1 MHSRTPL
8 ARAAGARP
16 HRTRWIVAGVVVVT
30 AALAVGGVWGMVAL
44 GGAKASAAGS
54 TSESPVES
62 VIAADTRMGAVDLL
76 AADLDVMTDFYV
88 GGVGLTPLS
97 EDGAVVSLGAGTGGV
112 EAASESVGDAE
123 ALVRLI
129 GMDALPASPA
139 DAGLYHTA
147 IRFPDEPALA
157 RALFRVASLYPSAY
171 QGSADHAVSLA
182 FYFADPEGNGVE
194 LYVDRPRAEW
204 VWQDGEVQMGSA
216 ALDPNAF
223 LEEHLERE
231 TAGIADI
238 GHVHLKVGE
247 IEAARAFYEGVLG
260 FAVTAEAEGAIFL
273 SAGGYHHHL
282 AANTWGSAGAGARP
296 RTLGLGAV
304 EVVVPAASD
313 LDDLVAR
320 LDTAAVGYDRA
331 DAELTV
337 TDPWGT
343 EVVFTV
349 EPG

>member
-1 MHSRTPL
+1 M
-8 ARAAGARP
+8 
-16 HRTRWIVAGVVVVT
+16 T
-30 AALAVGGVWGMVAL
+30 AALAVGGVWGMAAL
-44 GGAKASAAGS
+44 GGGDAEASAAGS

-62 VIAADTRMGAVDLL
+62 VIAAETRMGAVDLH
-76 AADLDVMTDFYV
+76 AADLDRMTDFYV
-88 GGVGLTPLS
+88 DGVGLTALA
-97 EDGAVVSLGAGTGGV
+97 ENGAVVSLGASSDV
-112 EAASESVGDAE
+112 DAAAGATSVGDAE

-129 GMDALPASPA
+129 GVDAPPANPA

-157 RALFRVASLYPSAY
+157 RALFRVATLYPSAY

-194 LYVDRPRAEW
+194 LYIDRPRDEW
-204 VWQDGEVQMGSA
+204 VWQNGEVQMGSD

-223 LEEHLERE
+223 LEEHLERD
-231 TAGIADI
+231 TAGTADV

-247 IEAARAFYEGVLG
+247 IEAARVFYEGVLG

-282 AANTWGSAGAGARP
+282 AANTWGSAGAGARSQ
-296 RTLGLGAV
+296 TLGLGAV

-313 LDDLVAR
+313 LDALVAR
-320 LDTAAVGYDRA
+320 LDTAGVDYDRT
-331 DAELTV
+331 DAVLTV
-337 TDPWGT
+337 ADPWGT
-343 EVVFTV
+343 AVVFTV
-349 EPG
+349 EAG

>member
-1 MHSRTPL
+1 
-8 ARAAGARP
+8 
-16 HRTRWIVAGVVVVT
+16 VT
-30 AALAVGGVWGMVAL
+30 AALAVGGVWGMAAL
-44 GGAKASAAGS
+44 GGGDAEASAAGS

-62 VIAADTRMGAVDLL
+62 VIAAETRMGAVDLH
-76 AADLDVMTDFYV
+76 AADLDRMTDFYV
-88 GGVGLTPLS
+88 DGVGLTALA
-97 EDGAVVSLGAGTGGV
+97 ENGAVVSLGAGAGAGSDV
-112 EAASESVGDAE
+112 DAAAGATSVGDAE

-129 GMDALPASPA
+129 GVDAPPANPA

-157 RALFRVASLYPSAY
+157 RALFRVATLYPSAY

-194 LYVDRPRAEW
+194 LYIDRPRDEW
-204 VWQDGEVQMGSA
+204 VWQNGEVQMGSD

-223 LEEHLERE
+223 LEEHLERD
-231 TAGIADI
+231 TAGTADV

-247 IEAARAFYEGVLG
+247 IEAARVFYEGVLG

-282 AANTWGSAGAGARP
+282 AANTWGSAGAGARSQ
-296 RTLGLGAV
+296 TLGLGAV

-313 LDDLVAR
+313 LDALVAR
-320 LDTAAVGYDRA
+320 LDTAGVDYDRT
-331 DAELTV
+331 DAVLTV
-337 TDPWGT
+337 ADPWGT
-343 EVVFTV
+343 AVVFTV
-349 EPG
+349 EAG

>member
-1 MHSRTPL
+1 M
-8 ARAAGARP
+8 G
-16 HRTRWIVAGVVVVT
+16 IVVVA
-30 AALAVGGVWGMVAL
+30 AALAGGGGWGMAAL
-44 GGAKASAAGS
+44 GGRDAEASAAGS

-62 VIAADTRMGAVDLL
+62 VIAGETRMGAVDLHS
-76 AADLDVMTDFYV
+76 ADLDAMTDFYV
-88 GGVGLTPLS
+88 EGVGLTPLGH
-97 EDGAVVSLGAGTGGV
+97 DGDVVSLGAVAGAGADAEEGAT
-112 EAASESVGDAE
+112 SVGDAG

-129 GMDALPASPA
+129 AVDAPPANPA

-157 RALFRVASLYPSAY
+157 RALFRVATLYPSAY

-194 LYVDRPRAEW
+194 LYVDRPRDEW

-231 TAGIADI
+231 TAGIADV

-296 RTLGLGAV
+296 QTLGLGSV

-313 LDDLVAR
+313 LDALVAR
-320 LDTAAVGYDRA
+320 LDTAGVDYDRT
-331 DAELTV
+331 DAALTV
-337 TDPWGT
+337 ADPWGT
-343 EVVFTV
+343 AVVFTV
-349 EPG
+349 EAG